1 MAVMVTT
8 SDMMWPVDAGAWLR
22 DLRIRHRLSQAALA
36 ARAGT
41 SQQALSK
48 IENGSVSPSMETLSK
63 LAAAVGEELLLDS
76 RPREIP
82 FDSDQLAAA
91 INSPMPE
98 RLERAL
104 SWNRFAGEIAVA
116 GARARDR
123 VGRGMRRRSPSE
135 SDVQDVR
142 STA

>member
-1 MAVMVTT
+1 
-8 SDMMWPVDAGAWLR
+8 
-22 DLRIRHRLSQAALA
+22 LSQAALA

-63 LAAAVGEELLLDS
+63 LAAAVGEELLLGS
-76 RPREIP
+76 RSREIP
-82 FDSDQLAAA
+82 FDADQLAAA
-91 INSPMPE
+91 IDSPMPE

-116 GARARDR
+116 GARAREQ
-123 VGRGMRRRSPSE
+123 S
-135 SDVQDVR
+135 
-142 STA
+142 